1 MDIIASIFAYLGCVT
16 GIVGALA
23 VSFFVVFA
31 APNTAPPPH
40 QALAMVS
47 RPAVA
52 RTIAA
57 AETKPAPKA
66 AQRDEE
72 IASHGTP
79 PAHPPALALNVRQK
93 TQATRAQAR
102 RLVQEER
109 ARRWAYEPDSD
120 FESRFLGYAD

>member
-31 APNTAPPPH
+31 VPETAAPPH

-47 RPAVA
+47 RPVVA

-72 IASHGTP
+72 IASHGTA
-79 PAHPPALALNVRQK
+79 PAHPPALALSVRQK
-93 TQATRAQAR
+93 TQASRAQAR

>member
-31 APNTAPPPH
+31 APHAAAPAH
-40 QALAMVS
+40 QAVAMVS

-66 AQRDEE
+66 GQRDEK
-72 IASHGTP
+72 IASHDTA
-79 PAHPPALALNVRQK
+79 PAQPPALALNVRQK
-93 TQATRAQAR
+93 VQASRAQAR

-109 ARRWAYEPDSD
+109 ARRWAYEQDSN